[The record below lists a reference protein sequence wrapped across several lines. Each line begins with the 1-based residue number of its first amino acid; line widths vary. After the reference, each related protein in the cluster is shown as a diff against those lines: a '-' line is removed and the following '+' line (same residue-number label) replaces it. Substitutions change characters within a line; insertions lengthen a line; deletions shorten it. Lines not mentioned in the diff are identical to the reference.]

1 MAFGFRRQQGAARG
15 YVNVD
20 NPLFAPGQ
28 RLSRRQYDKYV
39 EQIGARSFLPGEQAL
54 RDAERRLTALRD
66 ALAQRS
72 EALDAREREL
82 AERELALAQ
91 RERERVETGVQSAT
105 RRKGSIRYGLDR
117 YRGALDLYQRRAR
130 DAGRVIN
137 KRQAASEPAFKA
149 IWSDIKGN
157 KNPSANPNVAERN
170 RARRMA
176 GYNALGGLAEW
187 QDQSA
192 QMQFYRAPYGYR
204 APAKPKRRS
213 TNSRNRQRGR

>member
-1 MAFGFRRQQGAARG
+1 MAFGFRREQGVARG

-72 EALDAREREL
+72 EALDTREREL

-91 RERERVETGVQSAT
+91 RERERVETGVQSAV

-137 KRQAASEPAFKA
+137 KRQAAAEPEFKA
-149 IWSDIKGN
+149 IWSDIKGQ
-157 KNPSANPNVAERN
+157 KNPSRNPNVTKRN
-170 RARRMA
+170 QSRRMT

-192 QMQFYRAPYGYR
+192 QMQFYRAPFSYR
-204 APAKPKRRS
+204 APKRRVS
-213 TNSRNRQRGR
+213 NNSRNRQRGR